1 LAPAI
6 DRRRFLTGAGGAIAV
21 AYGLRGGAPASL
33 HQAMRGPIISRGAP
47 GFAAAAH
54 VYSERFDHVTPLAVA
69 RPLDALDVRA
79 AVRWAVAH
87 GVRAVARS
95 GGHSYGGYSTVHDGL
110 VLDLR
115 QMQSIHVN
123 RRARTATVGAGA
135 QLIDVYAGL
144 AAAGATLPAG
154 SCPSVGV
161 AGVTLGGGMGLA
173 ARQFGLTTDNLLAA
187 QIVTADGRVREVDR
201 RSDPELLWALR
212 GGGGGNFGVVTRFTF
227 KVHPL
232 PASAAW
238 FVVSWPWEAAGAAL
252 AAWLGWAP
260 HARNELTSILHLQSA
275 AGRPS
280 VTVTGQYLGRAAEL
294 TALLRPITAIGG
306 AAVSSGDQAYLGL
319 QLRWAGCLQQP
330 FASCHTAGTRPGGT
344 LARSSFRAK
353 SDYLSRPLPAAAREQ
368 LLAAVERR
376 ARSPG
381 SAAILFDSYG
391 GAINRVERDATAFV
405 HRRELCAIQYLTYGG
420 GASWLGATHAAM
432 RPYVS
437 GGAYQNY
444 IDPELTTWRAAY
456 YGANYHRLVAV
467 QKRVDPDHF
476 FNFPQAIG
484 R

>member
-1 LAPAI
+1 VTPGI
-6 DRRRFLTGAGGAIAV
+6 DRRRFLAGAIAGL
-21 AYGLRGGAPASL
+21 YGLRGAPASL
-33 HQAMRGPIISRGAP
+33 HQAMRGPIIARGAP
-47 GFAAAAH
+47 GFAPAAH
-54 VYSERFDHVTPLAVA
+54 VYLERFDHVVPLAVA
-69 RPLDALDVRA
+69 RPLDALDVRG

-87 GVRAVARS
+87 DVRVAARS
-95 GGHSYGGYSTVHDGL
+95 GGHSYGGYSTVQDGL

-115 QMQSIHVN
+115 QMRGIHVD
-123 RRARTATVGAGA
+123 RRAQTATVGAGA

-161 AGVTLGGGMGLA
+161 SGVTLGGGMGLA
-173 ARQFGLTTDNLLAA
+173 ARRFGMTADNLLAA

-232 PASAAW
+232 PSSAAW
-238 FVVSWPWEAAGAAL
+238 FIVSWPWEAAGAVL

-260 HARNELTSILHLQSA
+260 HARDEVTSILHLQSA
-275 AGRPS
+275 GGRPS
-280 VTVTGQYLGRAAEL
+280 VTVTGQYLGPAAEL
-294 TALLRPITAIGG
+294 GTLLAPITTVGE
-306 AAVSSGDQAYLGL
+306 AAVSSGDQDYLGL
-319 QLRWAGCLQQP
+319 QLRWAGCLHQL
-330 FASCHTAGTRPGGT
+330 FGSCHTVGTRPGAV
-344 LARSSFRAK
+344 LPRASFRAK
-353 SDYLSRPLPAAAREQ
+353 SDYLSRPLSGAAREQ
-368 LLAAVERR
+368 LIAAVERR
-376 ARSPG
+376 GRSPG

-391 GAINRVERDATAFV
+391 GAINRVARDATAFV
-405 HRRELCAIQYLTYGG
+405 HRRELCAIQYLTNGG

-432 RPYVS
+432 RPHAS

-444 IDPELTTWRAAY
+444 IDPELSTWREAY
-456 YGANYHRLVAV
+456 YGTNYRRLVAV
-467 QKRVDPDHF
+467 QRRVDPHHF